1 MSNFITDAGKTTNS
15 LKIDSLESKANDLEQ
30 RVSELTAQL
39 VKKDE
44 VIKAINMSTENIRII
59 GNKIMVT
66 ADTYKE
72 EK

>member
-1 MSNFITDAGKTTNS
+1 MSNFITDSGKTTNS
-15 LKIDSLESKANDLEQ
+15 LKIDSLESKINDLEQ

-59 GNKIMVT
+59 GNKIMIT